1 MTWQGNSVGVCL
13 PELSQLCRS
22 ALYLEHFKLL
32 YLALLTIPA
41 GLNKPG
47 SVNLSVA
54 VTKFTSKSPSG
65 QNRSLSMV

>member
-32 YLALLTIPA
+32 NLAILTIPA
-41 GLNKPG
+41 GRNKPG

-54 VTKFTSKSPSG
+54 VTKMTSKSTLC